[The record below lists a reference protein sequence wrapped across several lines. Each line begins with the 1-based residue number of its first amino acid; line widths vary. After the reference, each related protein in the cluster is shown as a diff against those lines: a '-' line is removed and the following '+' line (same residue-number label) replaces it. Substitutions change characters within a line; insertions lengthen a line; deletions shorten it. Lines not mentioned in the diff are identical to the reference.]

1 MMLFTSKKTLVLM
14 LGLLVSQTTL
24 ADGDHAH
31 DEPDASHIEERMQ
44 QAMQVQTAIAG
55 PGVLETTRTLS
66 GRVHV
71 DPSRVSRVRPRF
83 AGLIEAVDAA
93 LWSRVERGQRL
104 ARIQS
109 NDSLQSY
116 ELRAP
121 IAGWVVRREAL
132 VGEITG
138 DAPLFVIADLSR
150 LWIEFDVFDHDLD
163 AVRPGQAV
171 NIRGL
176 HDDALGQGVIE
187 QLSPLAIHSAQSVR
201 ARVVVDNAAG
211 HLRPGQYVSG
221 DVVIARVAQAVL
233 VKHAAVQQVEG
244 RDVVFEQ
251 QGETFVA
258 RPVVLGARDD
268 DEVAVL
274 EGLEA
279 GARYVSGNS
288 YLIKA
293 DIEKSGAAH
302 QH

>member
-1 MMLFTSKKTLVLM
+1 MMQSLFKWCSAL
-14 LGLLVSQTTL
+14 LLVAGVMPVAMAS
-24 ADGDHAH
+24 GEHEH
-31 DEPDASHIEERMQ
+31 DEQAASHIDEAMIDAMGLRM
-44 QAMQVQTAIAG
+44 AVAG
-55 PGVLETTRTLS
+55 PGVLDVTRVLS

-93 LWSRVERGQRL
+93 LWSQVSKGQVL

-116 ELRAP
+116 DLRAP
-121 IAGWVVRREAL
+121 IGGWIVRREAL

-138 DAPLFVIADLSR
+138 DEPLFVIADLSS

-163 AVRPGQAV
+163 AVRVGQRV

-187 QLSPLAIHSAQSVR
+187 QLSPLAIHIAQSVR
-201 ARVVVDNAAG
+201 ARVVVDNREG
-211 HLRPGQYVSG
+211 QLRPGQYVSG
-221 DVVIARVAQAVL
+221 EVIVSQQSYPLL
-233 VKHAAVQQVEG
+233 VQQSAVQQLDG
-244 RDVVFEQ
+244 RAVVFEQ
-251 QGETFVA
+251 SGDEFVA
-258 RPVVLGARDD
+258 RPVVLGARDAD
-268 DEVAVL
+268 QVAVL
-274 EGLEA
+274 DGLQA

-302 QH
+302 HH